1 MKIRLELKPM
11 RNNWFRNQK
20 NQKDQKDHKDQ
31 KNKGSKGYRKEISVA
46 KRIAEPKFR
55 HELKYLCSA
64 AELKMLEVRLQDV
77 MRPDPHTDDSGCYLI
92 RSTYFDDLYDRCLN
106 ENESGVSPR
115 EKWRVRI
122 YNCSDRRISLECKRK
137 EYGMIQKKSCRITR
151 DQYEK
156 MIRLEPIPIT
166 AENPPLLNRM
176 LLQQRTQ
183 LMQPKVIVQYLR
195 RPFVCD
201 EGNVRVTFDMNITSS
216 PSFDRFFNKDI
227 PERPVLPKG
236 QHLLEVKFD
245 EYLPDYI
252 YHAIQ
257 MTNMRL
263 ETFSKYYLCRTYN
276 LQGYML

>member
-1 MKIRLELKPM
+1 M
-11 RNNWFRNQK
+11 N
-20 NQKDQKDHKDQ
+20 
-31 KNKGSKGYRKEISVA
+31 VA
-46 KRIAEPKFR
+46 KSVTEPKFR

-77 MRPDPHTDDSGCYLI
+77 MKPDPHTDETGCYLI

-106 ENESGVSPR
+106 DNESGVSPR

-137 EYGMIQKKSCRITR
+137 EYGMIQKKSCQISR
-151 DQYEK
+151 DQFER
-156 MIRLEPIPIT
+156 MVRLEPVPIT
-166 AENPPLLNRM
+166 PDNPPLLNRM
-176 LLQQRTQ
+176 LLEQRTH

-216 PSFDRFFNKDI
+216 PSFDRFFEEDI
-227 PERPVLPKG
+227 WERPVLAKG

-245 EYLPDYI
+245 EYLPDHI

-263 ETFSKYYLCRTYN
+263 ETFSKYYLCRQYN
-276 LQGYML
+276 LTGAML

>member
-1 MKIRLELKPM
+1 M
-11 RNNWFRNQK
+11 
-20 NQKDQKDHKDQ
+20 
-31 KNKGSKGYRKEISVA
+31 A
-46 KRIAEPKFR
+46 KAITEPKFR

-77 MRPDPHTDDSGCYLI
+77 MKPDPHTDENGCYLI
-92 RSTYFDDLYDRCLN
+92 RSVYFDDLYDRCLN

-122 YNCSDRRISLECKRK
+122 YNASDRRISLECKRK

-151 DQYEK
+151 EQYEK
-156 MIRLEPIPIT
+156 MARLEPVPIT
-166 AENPPLLNRM
+166 KDNPALLNRM
-176 LLQQRTQ
+176 LVQQRTQ

-195 RPFVCD
+195 RPYICD

-216 PSFDRFFNKDI
+216 QSF
-227 PERPVLPKG
+227 VLPKG

-263 ETFSKYYLCRTYN
+263 ETFSKYYLCRRYN
-276 LQGYML
+276 TQGILL

>member
-1 MKIRLELKPM
+1 MA
-11 RNNWFRNQK
+11 
-20 NQKDQKDHKDQ
+20 
-31 KNKGSKGYRKEISVA
+31 KE
-46 KRIAEPKFR
+46 KAEPKFR
-55 HELKYLCSA
+55 HELKYLCSS
-64 AELKMLEVRLQDV
+64 AELKMLEMRLQNI
-77 MRPDPHTDDSGCYLI
+77 MKPDPHTDESGCYLI

-151 DQYEK
+151 EQYEK
-156 MIRLEPIPIT
+156 MCRMEPISIT
-166 AENPPLLNRM
+166 SDNPPLLNRM
-176 LLQQRTQ
+176 LLQQQTV

-195 RPFVCD
+195 RPYICD
-201 EGNVRVTFDMNITSS
+201 EGNVRVTFDMNISS
-216 PSFDRFFNKDI
+216 SSSFDRFFMEDI
-227 PERPVLPKG
+227 QERPVLPKG
-236 QHLLEVKFD
+236 RHLLEVKFD

-263 ETFSKYYLCRTYN
+263 ETFPKYYLCRRYN
-276 LQGYML
+276 MQGFLL

>member
-1 MKIRLELKPM
+1 
-11 RNNWFRNQK
+11 
-20 NQKDQKDHKDQ
+20 
-31 KNKGSKGYRKEISVA
+31 
-46 KRIAEPKFR
+46 
-55 HELKYLCSA
+55 
-64 AELKMLEVRLQDV
+64 MLEMRLQNI
-77 MRPDPHTDDSGCYLI
+77 MKPDPHTDESGCYLI

-151 DQYEK
+151 EQYEK
-156 MIRLEPIPIT
+156 MCRMEPISIT
-166 AENPPLLNRM
+166 SDNPPLLNRM
-176 LLQQRTQ
+176 LLQQQTV

-195 RPFVCD
+195 RPYICD
-201 EGNVRVTFDMNITSS
+201 EGNVRVTFDMNISS
-216 PSFDRFFNKDI
+216 SSSFDRFFMEDI
-227 PERPVLPKG
+227 QERPVLPKG
-236 QHLLEVKFD
+236 RHLLEVKFD

-263 ETFSKYYLCRTYN
+263 ETFSKYYLCRRYN
-276 LQGYML
+276 MQGFLL

>member
-1 MKIRLELKPM
+1 
-11 RNNWFRNQK
+11 
-20 NQKDQKDHKDQ
+20 
-31 KNKGSKGYRKEISVA
+31 
-46 KRIAEPKFR
+46 
-55 HELKYLCSA
+55 
-64 AELKMLEVRLQDV
+64 
-77 MRPDPHTDDSGCYLI
+77 
-92 RSTYFDDLYDRCLN
+92 
-106 ENESGVSPR
+106 
-115 EKWRVRI
+115 
-122 YNCSDRRISLECKRK
+122 
-137 EYGMIQKKSCRITR
+137 MIQKKSCRITR

-216 PSFDRFFNKDI
+216 PSFDQFFSKDI

>member
-1 MKIRLELKPM
+1 MA
-11 RNNWFRNQK
+11 
-20 NQKDQKDHKDQ
+20 
-31 KNKGSKGYRKEISVA
+31 KE
-46 KRIAEPKFR
+46 KAEPKFR
-55 HELKYLCSA
+55 HELKYLCSS
-64 AELKMLEVRLQDV
+64 AELKMLEMRLQNI
-77 MRPDPHTDDSGCYLI
+77 MKPDPHTDESGCYLI

-151 DQYEK
+151 EQYVK
-156 MIRLEPIPIT
+156 MCRMEPIPLT
-166 AENPPLLNRM
+166 SDNPPLLNRM
-176 LLQQRTQ
+176 LLQQQTV

-195 RPFVCD
+195 RPYICD
-201 EGNVRVTFDMNITSS
+201 EGNVRVTFDMNISS
-216 PSFDRFFNKDI
+216 SSSFDRFFMEDI
-227 PERPVLPKG
+227 QERPVLPKG
-236 QHLLEVKFD
+236 RHLREVKFD

-263 ETFSKYYLCRTYN
+263 ETFSKYYLCRRYN
-276 LQGYML
+276 MQGFLL

>member
-1 MKIRLELKPM
+1 MEV
-11 RNNWFRNQK
+11 
-20 NQKDQKDHKDQ
+20 
-31 KNKGSKGYRKEISVA
+31 GVA
-46 KRIAEPKFR
+46 KESEGPKFR
-55 HELKYLCSA
+55 HELKYLCSM
-64 AELKMLEVRLQDV
+64 AELKMLETRLQDV
-77 MRPDPHTDDSGCYLI
+77 MKPDPHTGSDGCYLI
-92 RSTYFDDLYDRCLN
+92 RSVYFDDLYDRCLN

-137 EYGMIQKKSCRITR
+137 EYGMIQKKSCLISREETE
-151 DQYEK
+151 Q
-156 MIRLEPIPIT
+156 MINMGFAPIT
-166 AENPPLLNRM
+166 GENPALLNKM
-176 LLQQRTQ
+176 LLLQRTQ

-216 PSFDRFFNKDI
+216 PAFDRFFMEDI

-263 ETFSKYYLCRTYN
+263 ETFSKYYLCRQYN
-276 LQGYML
+276 LGGIVL

>member
-1 MKIRLELKPM
+1 MA
-11 RNNWFRNQK
+11 
-20 NQKDQKDHKDQ
+20 
-31 KNKGSKGYRKEISVA
+31 KGIT
-46 KRIAEPKFR
+46 EPKFR

-64 AELKMLEVRLQDV
+64 AELKMLEVRLQNV
-77 MRPDPHTDDSGCYLI
+77 MKPDPHTDESGCYLI

-122 YNCSDRRISLECKRK
+122 YNASERRISLECKRK

-151 DQYEK
+151 EQYER

-166 AENPPLLNRM
+166 PDNPPLLNRM

-216 PSFDRFFNKDI
+216 PSFDRFFEENID
-227 PERPVLPKG
+227 ERPVLPKG

-276 LQGYML
+276 LQGFML

>member
-77 MRPDPHTDDSGCYLI
+77 MRPDPHTDDTGCYLI

-137 EYGMIQKKSCRITR
+137 
-151 DQYEK
+151 
-156 MIRLEPIPIT
+156 LEPIPIT

-216 PSFDRFFNKDI
+216 PSFDQFFSKDI

>member
-1 MKIRLELKPM
+1 MA
-11 RNNWFRNQK
+11 
-20 NQKDQKDHKDQ
+20 
-31 KNKGSKGYRKEISVA
+31 KGVK
-46 KRIAEPKFR
+46 EPKFR

-77 MRPDPHTDDSGCYLI
+77 MRPDPHTDENGCYLI
-92 RSTYFDDLYDRCLN
+92 RSVYFDDLYDKCLN

-122 YNCSDRRISLECKRK
+122 YNANDRRISLECKRK

-151 DQYEK
+151 DQYER
-156 MIRLEPIPIT
+156 MARLEPVPIT
-166 AENPPLLNRM
+166 DENPALLNRM
-176 LLQQRTQ
+176 LLLQRTQ

-201 EGNVRVTFDMNITSS
+201 EGNVRITFDMNITSS
-216 PSFDRFFNKDI
+216 PSFDRFFMKDI
-227 PERPVLPKG
+227 WERPVLPKG

-263 ETFSKYYLCRTYN
+263 ETFSKYYLYRRYN
-276 LQGYML
+276 LNGFSVTG

>member
-1 MKIRLELKPM
+1 M
-11 RNNWFRNQK
+11 
-20 NQKDQKDHKDQ
+20 
-31 KNKGSKGYRKEISVA
+31 A
-46 KRIAEPKFR
+46 KAITEPKFR

-77 MRPDPHTDDSGCYLI
+77 MKPDPHTDENGCYLI
-92 RSTYFDDLYDRCLN
+92 RSVYFDDLYDRCLN

-122 YNCSDRRISLECKRK
+122 YNASDRRISLECKRK

-151 DQYEK
+151 EQYEK
-156 MIRLEPIPIT
+156 MARLEPVPIT
-166 AENPPLLNRM
+166 KDNPALLNRM
-176 LLQQRTQ
+176 LVQQRTQ
-183 LMQPKVIVQYLR
+183 LMQPKVIVQ
-195 RPFVCD
+195 
-201 EGNVRVTFDMNITSS
+201 TSS
-216 PSFDRFFNKDI
+216 QSFDRFFMTDI
-227 PERPVLPKG
+227 QERPVLPKG

-263 ETFSKYYLCRTYN
+263 ETFSKYYLCRRYN
-276 LQGYML
+276 TQGILL

>member
-1 MKIRLELKPM
+1 M
-11 RNNWFRNQK
+11 
-20 NQKDQKDHKDQ
+20 
-31 KNKGSKGYRKEISVA
+31 A
-46 KRIAEPKFR
+46 KAVTEPKFR

-77 MRPDPHTDDSGCYLI
+77 MKPDPHTDESGCYLI

-137 EYGMIQKKSCRITR
+137 EYGMIRKTSCLITR
-151 DQYEK
+151 DQYER
-156 MIRLEPIPIT
+156 MSHLEPVPIT
-166 AENPPLLNRM
+166 GDNPPLLNRM
-176 LLQQRTQ
+176 LLQQQTR

-216 PSFDRFFNKDI
+216 SAYDRFFEEEI
-227 PERPVLPKG
+227 PERAVLPKG

-263 ETFSKYYLCRTYN
+263 ETFSKYYLCRQYN

>member
-1 MKIRLELKPM
+1 
-11 RNNWFRNQK
+11 
-20 NQKDQKDHKDQ
+20 
-31 KNKGSKGYRKEISVA
+31 
-46 KRIAEPKFR
+46 
-55 HELKYLCSA
+55 
-64 AELKMLEVRLQDV
+64 
-77 MRPDPHTDDSGCYLI
+77 
-92 RSTYFDDLYDRCLN
+92 
-106 ENESGVSPR
+106 VSPR

-216 PSFDRFFNKDI
+216 PSFDRFFEEDI
-227 PERPVLPKG
+227 DERPVLPRG

-263 ETFSKYYLCRTYN
+263 ETFSKYYLCRQYN
-276 LQGYML
+276 LRGYIL

>member
-1 MKIRLELKPM
+1 MLP
-11 RNNWFRNQK
+11 N
-20 NQKDQKDHKDQ
+20 
-31 KNKGSKGYRKEISVA
+31 RKERKQEVSSAV
-46 KRIAEPKFR
+46 KEPKFR

-77 MRPDPHTDDSGCYLI
+77 MRPDPHTDETGCYLI

-151 DQYEK
+151 DQYER
-156 MIRLEPIPIT
+156 MARLEPVPIGP
-166 AENPPLLNRM
+166 ENPPLLNRM

-216 PSFDRFFNKDI
+216 QSFDRFFEKDI
-227 PERPVLPKG
+227 WERPVLPKG

-263 ETFSKYYLCRTYN
+263 ETFSKYYLCRQYN
-276 LQGYML
+276 LQGFML